1 MTEERAQPPQERTL
15 HLMLVDQDEVFR
27 LGLRLWLNRFS
38 ALQVVAEASSMV
50 EAWRVLALDGTHEP
64 DNASAANLEPAPID
78 LVIFDIGLGA
88 PSQGLTLC
96 QRIKAQ
102 RATLPLLLL
111 TSQRDEQLL
120 AAAFQSG
127 VDGYCTKGMAIAD
140 LVAVIRQISAG
151 QKYWDPSIQVL
162 ALTRGPARI
171 QPSPPGTLSSLL
183 YNSSVPGLQ
192 EMEDSLAGLTAQL
205 QIPTLS
211 WFERAFIA
219 GRRREILAARWVANR
234 LLPAPAAT
242 APGERLPTSLNP
254 VPEQPHSTALL
265 RLYSETDNSE
275 AQSKTLKSILFETTA
290 RKLQSNLQ
298 NVTGMPLETDILRLE
313 KKRELFYLILR
324 KLEAILDE
332 LRFSQV
338 QPSLL
343 AEKRLTILQD
353 LWQATTTDFFGKY
366 YTLQI
371 SRLTSS
377 GVRNTEIVP
386 VLLQDAET
394 VQAALLDKIPL
405 VEDLLACL
413 LFQTPLEI
421 DNHAYSPDSLEA
433 VIRAEAILQNL
444 MIQVANG
451 VLQPLLN
458 QFADVEVIK
467 QNLYHKRLLST
478 REIEKFRNA
487 LSWKYRLRSLIHEPK
502 EIFESRFRLFVLREW
517 GVDQTS
523 IYVSRSQEL
532 RQLSGLRLGVTIA
545 LELRDAVAPPLRS
558 VVAFLGKGA
567 VYLLTQVIGRGI
579 GLVGRGIVQ
588 GVGSSWQDI
597 RLNRKGQQ
605 QKE

>member
-1 MTEERAQPPQERTL
+1 
-15 HLMLVDQDEVFR
+15 MLVDQDEVFR
-27 LGLRLWLNRFS
+27 LGLRLWLNQFS
-38 ALQVVAEASSMV
+38 SLQVVAEGVSMDDV
-50 EAWRVLALDGTHEP
+50 WRDLALDGTSES
-64 DNASAANLEPAPID
+64 DNASAAGPAPID
-78 LVIFDIGLGA
+78 LVIFDTDLDDS
-88 PSQGLTLC
+88 SQGLTLC
-96 QRIKAQ
+96 QSLKAQ

-111 TSQRDEQLL
+111 TSQRHEQLL
-120 AAAFQSG
+120 AAAFQAG
-127 VDGYCTKGMAIAD
+127 VDGYCTKGIAIAD
-140 LVAVIRQISAG
+140 LVEVIRQVSAG

-162 ALTRGPARI
+162 ALTRRPVRV
-171 QPSPPGTLSSLL
+171 QPHPPGTLSSWL

-211 WFERAFIA
+211 WFERVFIA

-242 APGERLPTSLNP
+242 APVEIPTSLSP
-254 VPEQPHSTALL
+254 APAQTRSAPLL
-265 RLYSETDNSE
+265 RLYSETNNSDNSE
-275 AQSKTLKSILFETTA
+275 AQSKTLKSLLFETTA

-298 NVTGMPLETDILRLE
+298 NVTGIPLETDILRLE
-313 KKRELFYLILR
+313 KKRQLFYLILR

-343 AEKRLTILQD
+343 AGKRRTILQD
-353 LWQATTTDFFGKY
+353 LWQATTTEFFGKY
-366 YTLQI
+366 YTLQSARHP
-371 SRLTSS
+371 SR

-386 VLLQDAET
+386 VLLQDAEA

-405 VEDLLACL
+405 VDDLLACL
-413 LFQTPLEI
+413 LFQAPLEI
-421 DNHAYSPDSLEA
+421 DNHAYSPNSLEA

-451 VLQPLLN
+451 VLQSLLN
-458 QFADVEVIK
+458 HFADVEVIK
-467 QNLYHKRLLST
+467 QNLYHKQLLST

-532 RQLSGLRLGVTIA
+532 QQLSGLRLGVTLA

-579 GLVGRGIVQ
+579 GLIGRGIVQ